1 MNRNECDM
9 KDNYPPGAANDPRA
23 PYNER
28 PMLEVDVTAKSV
40 LIKETVVE
48 TSEHHTVVE
57 REIELDGSYST
68 IAYEEPE
75 IDLRDA
81 FESEQRRPI
90 EIIRDCQKICQ
101 ELVKVGNIWFA
112 KKYIPKLIDDCED
125 WEEETFDIS
134 E

>member
-1 MNRNECDM
+1 MT
-9 KDNYPPGAANDPRA
+9 DNYPPGAANDPRA

-28 PMLEVDVTAKSV
+28 PMLEIDVTAKSV
-40 LIKETVVE
+40 LFKETVVE

-57 REIELDGSYST
+57 REIEPDGSCSA

-75 IDLRDA
+75 TDLKEE
-81 FESEQRRPI
+81 FLGCHRRPI
-90 EIIRDCQKICQ
+90 EIINDCQEICQ
-101 ELVKVGNIWFA
+101 ELVRCGNIWFA

-125 WEEETFDIS
+125 WEEEEFNVS

>member
-57 REIELDGSYST
+57 REIEPDGSYST

-81 FESEQRRPI
+81 FESELRRPI

-112 KKYIPKLIDDCED
+112 KKYIPKLIDDCEG
-125 WEEETFDIS
+125 WEEETF
-134 E
+134 EVNN

>member
-57 REIELDGSYST
+57 REIEPDGSYST

-112 KKYIPKLIDDCED
+112 KKYIPKLIDDCEG
-125 WEEETFDIS
+125 WEEETF
-134 E
+134 EVNN

>member
-125 WEEETFDIS
+125 WEEETF
-134 E
+134 EVNN